1 MLLKGKEESDNNKGV
16 KFPVS
21 LFLIT
26 FFFLVGLSGGFL
38 RDTVHV

>member
-1 MLLKGKEESDNNKGV
+1 MLLKGKEESDNNKGI

-26 FFFLVGLSGGFL
+26 FFSLVGLGEGFL